1 MRVAGL
7 VMLMVLL
14 AACGGPGNASEGPDV
29 PPPPADPLRG
39 HTFLSTAVTV
49 AGTDHP
55 LAAGTRVSLQFT
67 DDGRLLASAGCN
79 TLSGQLDV
87 VENKLSGSG
96 LAMTEMGCA
105 PELMAQ
111 DTWLAEVLGAEP
123 TWRLDGPELTVT
135 SGQTELTLVEREV
148 AEPDVAL
155 VETTWVVDTLVDGQ
169 TASSVPAGAR
179 ATLVFGVDRVTVA
192 GGCNGGSTTYQ
203 LSGSTIEF
211 EGLAMTMKACAE
223 PVMRLEKAVVDV
235 LTGSVSFEITA
246 DKLSLEHPSGKG
258 LQLHAE

>member
-14 AACGGPGNASEGPDV
+14 AACGSGNASEGTDA

-49 AGTDHP
+49 AGADHP

-79 TLSGQLDV
+79 TLSGEIDV
-87 VENKLSGSG
+87 AEQKLSGSG

-123 TWRLDGPELTVT
+123 AWRLDGPELTVT

-155 VETTWVVDTLVDGQ
+155 VETTWVVDTLIDGRRRRRCR
-169 TASSVPAGAR
+169 R
-179 ATLVFGVDRVTVA
+179 APRRRSCSGWDRVTVA
-192 GGCNGGSTTYQ
+192 GGCNNGSTAYE
-203 LSGSTIEF
+203 LSGSTIQV
-211 EGLAMTMKACAE
+211 EG
-223 PVMRLEKAVVDV
+223 RLHDHEGVRRA
-235 LTGSVSFEITA
+235 A
-246 DKLSLEHPSGKG
+246 DAGGRRRWSTS
-258 LQLHAE
+258 